1 MQKAADTLHTRSLSA
16 ANHLESQSFYFIL
29 FTSYISHVDRS
40 TAHATRRGDGRQE
53 GGERGYLADAGEE
66 QFFELFS
73 QILFII
79 TDSH

>member
-40 TAHATRRGDGRQE
+40 TAHATRSGDGRQE
-53 GGERGYLADAGEE
+53 GGERGYYNLHRNLN
-66 QFFELFS
+66 QSLLLHN
-73 QILFII
+73 I
-79 TDSH
+79 